1 MLLKLN
7 ALREYSQQHKVC
19 AAVVLNKHIVDIGF
33 NSKKTHPIQ
42 KRLNDLKP
50 FLHAEVEAL
59 LRASKGLS
67 NFDKCC
73 LVVVRTKK
81 TGPFGADVPGCSKP
95 CPGCEKYIRLSG
107 IKKVYYLDEKGKICL
122 LNLR

>member
-1 MLLKLN
+1 MC
-7 ALREYSQQHKVC
+7 SQPHKVC

-33 NSKKTHPIQ
+33 NSKKTHPVQ

-50 FLHAEVEAL
+50 FLHAEVEVI
-59 LRASKGLS
+59 LRASKSLS
-67 NFDKCC
+67 NFDKCS

-81 TGPFGADVPGCSKP
+81 EGPFGADIPGISKP
-95 CPGCEKYIRLSG
+95 CLGCEKYIRWSG